1 MEYIKQIE
9 NIDKFREIKR
19 KLRRK
24 KDINST
30 EASEEIAQLFY
41 NLIQDSIK
49 NKGIKTHSQLI
60 LLVKYLGKI
69 LSTVDPVQFCIGNTI
84 KKILHIIREEI
95 NQSTKE
101 EQNNIQNNPEL
112 LGNKIKEAKK
122 NLKDLKSF
130 EFFKDFDSLDLERVE
145 SENSSEKNS
154 TERLYEFK
162 KLGSDAPITEENINS
177 ILEEI
182 SNLISEINSISETIT
197 KQKEIKDLIS
207 DGDIILTSNYSEQVA
222 KILAENKKT
231 KNFKVFVCESAPKL
245 REKSQ
250 VDELKKIKLDLTVIE
265 DDDIYSVMK
274 KYTKVKVLLGAKGIL
289 VNGGLITYGG
299 AYNICLLAK
308 MFSNPVIIVGGTT
321 KLTPMY
327 SFKHELYNEYLSP
340 DLIFGKNMDYKGDIS
355 NIQFNIPSLDYVPP
369 NLISMYATDIGILNP
384 NYLYKNFNDMYDLED
399 YEI

>member
-9 NIDKFREIKR
+9 NIDEFKEIKR
-19 KLRRK
+19 ALRRK
-24 KDINST
+24 KDINS
-30 EASEEIAQLFY
+30 SEIAEKIAQLFY
-41 NLIQDSIK
+41 NLIHDSIK
-49 NKGIKTHSQLI
+49 NKGIKTHSELI

-69 LSTVDPVQFCIGNTI
+69 LSAVDPFQFCIANTI

-95 NQSTKE
+95 KESTKE
-101 EQNNIQNNPEL
+101 KNNNENDREFL
-112 LGNKIKEAKK
+112 SNRIKEAKK
-122 NLKDLKSF
+122 NLKDLKNF
-130 EFFKDFDSLDLERVE
+130 DFLKDMDIIDLEKVE

-154 TERLYEFK
+154 TEKLYELK
-162 KLGSDAPITEENINS
+162 KLGSDNPITETNFDS
-177 ILEEI
+177 ILDGI
-182 SNLISEINSISETIT
+182 NNLISEIRTISKTIT
-197 KQKEIKDLIS
+197 ERKEIQDLIS

-245 REKSQ
+245 RKKSQ
-250 VDELKKIKLDLTVIE
+250 VEELKKIKLDLTVIE

-274 KYTKVKVLLGAKGIL
+274 KFTKVKILLGAKAIL

-308 MFSNPVIIVGGTT
+308 MFSNPVIIVGGIT

-340 DLIFGKNMDYKGDIS
+340 DLIFGKNMDYQGDIS
-355 NIQFNIPSLDYVPP
+355 NIQFNNPSLDYVPP

>member
-9 NIDKFREIKR
+9 NIDKFKEIKR
-19 KLRRK
+19 ELRRK
-24 KDINST
+24 KDINSS
-30 EASEEIAQLFY
+30 EIAEEIAQLFY
-41 NLIQDSIK
+41 DLIQDSIK
-49 NKGIKTHSQLI
+49 NKGIKTHAELI
-60 LLVKYLGKI
+60 FLVKYLGKI
-69 LSTVDPVQFCIGNTI
+69 LSAVDPFQFCIANTI

-95 NQSTKE
+95 KESTK
-101 EQNNIQNNPEL
+101 EQNNIENDREILTNR
-112 LGNKIKEAKK
+112 IKEAKK
-122 NLKDLKSF
+122 NLKDLKNF
-130 EFFKDFDSLDLERVE
+130 EFFKDIESIDLEKVE
-145 SENSSEKNS
+145 SDNSSEMNS
-154 TERLYEFK
+154 TEKLYELK
-162 KLGSDAPITEENINS
+162 KLDSDNPITETNINS
-177 ILEEI
+177 ILDGI
-182 SNLISEINSISETIT
+182 YSLISEIRTISKTIT
-197 KQKEIKDLIS
+197 ERKEIKDLIS

-231 KNFKVFVCESAPKL
+231 KTFKVLVCESAPKL
-245 REKSQ
+245 RKKSQ
-250 VDELKKIKLDLTVIE
+250 VEELKKIKLDITVIE

-274 KYTKVKVLLGAKGIL
+274 KYTKVKILLGAKAIL

-308 MFSNPVIIVGGTT
+308 MFSNPIIIVGGTT

-340 DLIFGKNMDYKGDIS
+340 DLIFGKNMDYQGDIS
-355 NIQFNIPSLDYVPP
+355 NIQFNNPSLDYVPP

>member
-49 NKGIKTHSQLI
+49 NKGIKTHSELI

-95 NQSTKE
+95 SESTKE
-101 EQNNIQNNPEL
+101 KNNTQNNSEL

-122 NLKDLKSF
+122 NLKELKNF
-130 EFFKDFDSLDLERVE
+130 EFFKDIDSLDLERAE

-154 TERLYEFK
+154 SERLYEMK

-207 DGDIILTSNYSEQVA
+207 DGDIILTSNYSEQVV

-231 KNFKVFVCESAPKL
+231 KKFKVFVCESAPKL

-250 VDELKKIKLDLTVIE
+250 VEELKKIKVDLTVIE

-274 KYTKVKVLLGAKGIL
+274 KYTKVKVLLGAKAIL

>member
-9 NIDKFREIKR
+9 NIDKFKEIKR
-19 KLRRK
+19 ELRRK
-24 KDINST
+24 KDINSS
-30 EASEEIAQLFY
+30 EIAEEIAQLFY
-41 NLIQDSIK
+41 DLIQDSIK
-49 NKGIKTHSQLI
+49 NKGIKTHAELI
-60 LLVKYLGKI
+60 FLVKYLGKI
-69 LSTVDPVQFCIGNTI
+69 LSAVDPFQFCIANTI

-95 NQSTKE
+95 KESTK
-101 EQNNIQNNPEL
+101 EQNNIENDREILTNR
-112 LGNKIKEAKK
+112 IKEAKK
-122 NLKDLKSF
+122 NLKDLKNF
-130 EFFKDFDSLDLERVE
+130 EFFKDIENIDLEKVE
-145 SENSSEKNS
+145 SDNSSEMNS
-154 TERLYEFK
+154 TEKLYELK
-162 KLGSDAPITEENINS
+162 KLDSDNPITETNINS
-177 ILEEI
+177 ILDGI
-182 SNLISEINSISETIT
+182 YSLISEIRTISKTIT
-197 KQKEIKDLIS
+197 ERKEIKDLIS

-231 KNFKVFVCESAPKL
+231 KTFKVLVCESAPKL
-245 REKSQ
+245 RKKSQ
-250 VDELKKIKLDLTVIE
+250 VEELKKIKLDITVIE

-274 KYTKVKVLLGAKGIL
+274 KYTKVKILLGAKAIL

-340 DLIFGKNMDYKGDIS
+340 DLIFGKNMDYQGDIS
-355 NIQFNIPSLDYVPP
+355 NIQFNNPSLDYVPP

>member
-49 NKGIKTHSQLI
+49 NKGIKTHSELI

-69 LSTVDPVQFCIGNTI
+69 LSTVDPVQFCIGDTI

-95 NQSTKE
+95 NESTKE
-101 EQNNIQNNPEL
+101 KNNTQNNSEL

-122 NLKDLKSF
+122 NLKELKNF
-130 EFFKDFDSLDLERVE
+130 EFFKDIDSLDLERAE

-154 TERLYEFK
+154 SERLYEMK
-162 KLGSDAPITEENINS
+162 KLGSEAPITEENINS

-207 DGDIILTSNYSEQVA
+207 DGDIILTSNYSEQVV

-231 KNFKVFVCESAPKL
+231 KKFKVFVCESSPKL

-250 VDELKKIKLDLTVIE
+250 VEELKKIKVDLTVIE

-274 KYTKVKVLLGAKGIL
+274 KYTKVKVLLGAKAIL

>member
-9 NIDKFREIKR
+9 NIDKFKEIKR
-19 KLRRK
+19 ELRRK
-24 KDINST
+24 KDINSS
-30 EASEEIAQLFY
+30 EIAEEIAQLFY
-41 NLIQDSIK
+41 DLIQDSIK
-49 NKGIKTHSQLI
+49 NKGIKTHAELI
-60 LLVKYLGKI
+60 FLVKYLGKI
-69 LSTVDPVQFCIGNTI
+69 LSAVDPFQFCIANTI

-95 NQSTKE
+95 KESTKE
-101 EQNNIQNNPEL
+101 KNNNENDREFL
-112 LGNKIKEAKK
+112 SNRIKEAKK
-122 NLKDLKSF
+122 NLKDLKNF
-130 EFFKDFDSLDLERVE
+130 DFLKDMDIIDLEKVE

-154 TERLYEFK
+154 TEKLYELK
-162 KLGSDAPITEENINS
+162 KLGSDNPITETNFDS
-177 ILEEI
+177 ILDGI
-182 SNLISEINSISETIT
+182 NNLISEIRTISKTIT
-197 KQKEIKDLIS
+197 ERKEIQDLIS

-245 REKSQ
+245 RKKSQ
-250 VDELKKIKLDLTVIE
+250 VEELKKIKLDLTVIE

-274 KYTKVKVLLGAKGIL
+274 KFTKVKILLGAKAIL

-308 MFSNPVIIVGGTT
+308 MFSNPVIIAGGTT

-340 DLIFGKNMDYKGDIS
+340 DLIFGKNMDYQGDIS
-355 NIQFNIPSLDYVPP
+355 NIQFNNPSLDYVPP

>member
-49 NKGIKTHSQLI
+49 NKGIKTHSELI

-95 NQSTKE
+95 NESTKE
-101 EQNNIQNNPEL
+101 KNNTQNNSEL

-122 NLKDLKSF
+122 NLKELKNF
-130 EFFKDFDSLDLERVE
+130 EFFKDIDSLDLERAE

-154 TERLYEFK
+154 SERLYEMK
-162 KLGSDAPITEENINS
+162 KLGSEAPITEENINS

-207 DGDIILTSNYSEQVA
+207 DGDIILTSNYSEQVV

-231 KNFKVFVCESAPKL
+231 KKFKVFVCESSPKL

-250 VDELKKIKLDLTVIE
+250 VEELKKIKVDLTVIE

-274 KYTKVKVLLGAKGIL
+274 KYTKVKVLLGAKAIL

>member
-9 NIDKFREIKR
+9 NIDKFKEIKR
-19 KLRRK
+19 ELRRK
-24 KDINST
+24 KDINSS
-30 EASEEIAQLFY
+30 EIAEEIAQLFY
-41 NLIQDSIK
+41 DLIQDSIK
-49 NKGIKTHSQLI
+49 NKGIKTHAELI
-60 LLVKYLGKI
+60 FLVKYLGKI
-69 LSTVDPVQFCIGNTI
+69 LSAVDPFQFCIANTI

-95 NQSTKE
+95 KESTK
-101 EQNNIQNNPEL
+101 EQNNIENDREILTNR
-112 LGNKIKEAKK
+112 IKEAKK
-122 NLKDLKSF
+122 NLKDLKNF
-130 EFFKDFDSLDLERVE
+130 EFFKDIESIDLEKVE
-145 SENSSEKNS
+145 SDNSSEMNS
-154 TERLYEFK
+154 TEKLYELK
-162 KLGSDAPITEENINS
+162 KLDSDNPITETNINS
-177 ILEEI
+177 ILDGI
-182 SNLISEINSISETIT
+182 YSLISEIRTISKTIT
-197 KQKEIKDLIS
+197 ERKEIKDLIS

-231 KNFKVFVCESAPKL
+231 KTFKVLVCESAPKL
-245 REKSQ
+245 RKKSQ
-250 VDELKKIKLDLTVIE
+250 VEELKKIKLDITVIE

-274 KYTKVKVLLGAKGIL
+274 KYTKVKILLGAKAIL

-340 DLIFGKNMDYKGDIS
+340 DLIFGKNMDYQGDIS
-355 NIQFNIPSLDYVPP
+355 NIQFNNPSLDYVPP